1 MKRIK
6 FNEGKYLRAVRDLVE
21 QTVAMAQE
29 DCIDEDTGKL
39 DEESVYEL
47 ALDYLG
53 EAQVDF
59 EAKLN
64 ELME

>member
-6 FNEGKYLRAVRDLVE
+6 YNEGKYLRAVKDFVE

-29 DCIDEDTGKL
+29 DCTDEDTGKL
-39 DEESVYEL
+39 DEESVYER
-47 ALDYLG
+47 ALEYMG

-59 EAKLN
+59 DAKLN
-64 ELME
+64 DLME

>member
-6 FNEGKYLRAVRDLVE
+6 FNEGKYRRAIKDFVE

-39 DEESVYEL
+39 DEDSVYEL
-47 ALDYLG
+47 ALEYMGD
-53 EAQVDF
+53 AQVDIN
-59 EAKLN
+59 EKLD
-64 ELME
+64 EILE